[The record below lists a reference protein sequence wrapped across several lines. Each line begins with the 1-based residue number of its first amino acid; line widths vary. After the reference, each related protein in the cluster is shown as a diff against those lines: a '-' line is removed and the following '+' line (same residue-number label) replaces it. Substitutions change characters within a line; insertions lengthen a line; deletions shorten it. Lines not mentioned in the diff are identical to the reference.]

1 MMRLVPFP
9 AIIETT
15 RVAITYQLLKERPE
29 NANISHANM
38 PSIEEHRQYVLRHPY
53 RTWFL
58 IEHAERTLPAQWVG
72 SLYLTNQNEIGI
84 FILAQHQ
91 RKGYAARAIKLVL
104 DGIPPLPAV
113 PGRRTGQY
121 LANVNPSN
129 EASIK
134 LFTGLGAVHL
144 QNTYTFSER
153 GKPWEP
159 PQT

>member
-38 PSIEEHRQYVLRHPY
+38 PTLEEHRQYVLRHPY
-53 RTWFL
+53 RNWFL
-58 IEHAERTLPAQWVG
+58 IEHAERTLPAEWVG

-113 PGRRTGQY
+113 PGRRAGQY

-144 QNTYTFSER
+144 QNTYQFSER
-153 GKPWEP
+153 EKPWEP